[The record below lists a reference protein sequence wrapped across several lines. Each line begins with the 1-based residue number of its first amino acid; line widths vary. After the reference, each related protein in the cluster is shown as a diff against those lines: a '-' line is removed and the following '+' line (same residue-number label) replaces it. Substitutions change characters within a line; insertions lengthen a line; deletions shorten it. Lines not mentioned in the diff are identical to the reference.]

1 MHCTCYH
8 FQRLSNY
15 IRHKYWVLSHLLALM
30 FSWQLVA
37 QDMCPGLYRL
47 LHGRRGRVVQ
57 QGEINSGEMVRV
69 IMYTTFALKKT
80 R

>member
-1 MHCTCYH
+1 
-8 FQRLSNY
+8 
-15 IRHKYWVLSHLLALM
+15 M